1 LNVEGGEE
9 IERPVYV
16 IMEPEVAGPTIAE
29 VEGAVN
35 RQRNG
40 RAPGEN
46 QMTAELLK
54 CGGT

>member
-1 LNVEGGEE
+1 MEGGEE